1 MRGPQPIAI
10 ALTNAQRTELE
21 RITRKATSQQA
32 HVTRAKIIL
41 LAADGDNNSAIA
53 TQLGC
58 HRETVRKWRQRWTAA
73 ADRLATVAT
82 DGEAP
87 ELRAAILALLSDQPR
102 SGSPGKFTAEQICQI
117 IALACTAP
125 EVYDRPVTHW
135 TPAELA
141 QEAQQQGIVASI
153 SARHAG
159 RFLKGRGTQATPGA
173 RVVEQ

>member
-1 MRGPQPIAI
+1 MRGPQPTAI
-10 ALTNAQRTELE
+10 KLTSEQRTELE
-21 RITRKATSQQA
+21 RITRKTTSQQA
-32 HVTRAKIIL
+32 HVTRAKLIL

-58 HRETVRKWRQRWTAA
+58 HRETVRKWRQRWAA
-73 ADRLATVAT
+73 AAARLATVAA
-82 DGEAP
+82 DGEGS
-87 ELRAAILALLSDQPR
+87 ELRPYILALLSDQPR
-102 SGSPGKFTAEQICQI
+102 SGSPGKFTAEQICHI

-141 QEAQQQGIVASI
+141 QEAQQQGIVESL

-159 RFLKGRGTQATPGA
+159 RFLKGRGTQTAPGP

>member
-1 MRGPQPIAI
+1 MRGPQPTSIE
-10 ALTNAQRTELE
+10 LTSQQRDELA
-21 RITRKATSQQA
+21 RITRKASSPQA

-41 LAADGDNNSAIA
+41 LAAAGDNNSVIA

-58 HRETVRKWRQRWTAA
+58 HRETARKWRERWAA
-73 ADRLATVAT
+73 EVDRLATVEAA
-82 DGEAP
+82 GEGG
-87 ELRAAILALLSDQPR
+87 ELRRHILALLSDQPR
-102 SGSPGKFTAEQICQI
+102 SGSPGKFTAEQICQL

-159 RFLKGRGTQATPGA
+159 RFLKGHGTQAASSP
-173 RVVEQ
+173 RLVE